1 MRNHKESMVLE
12 RIRVRPRPIRAY
24 PSFRDMRNYRS
35 LGWAYMSK
43 LPGYFRILFPSR
55 LDTRFMAL
63 SIALLGVI
71 SDWITTQV
79 GLGMGYYETH
89 LMYHPVLALAII
101 WTPIMFL
108 LMVLP
113 RDGRWDYAIYFIAS
127 WSFIGAVNNILV
139 IMGIFSGWVI

>member
-12 RIRVRPRPIRAY
+12 RIRTRPRPIRAS

-43 LPGYFRILFPSR
+43 LPGYFRILLPSR

-63 SIALLGVI
+63 SIAFLGVV

-89 LMYHPVLALAII
+89 LMYNPVLALAII
-101 WTPIMFL
+101 WTAIIFL

-113 RDGRWDYAIYFIAS
+113 RGGRWDYAIYFLAS
-127 WSFIGAVNNILV
+127 WSFIGAREDMI
-139 IMGIFSGWVI
+139 